1 MARKFIS
8 PVPLALGWAAAIIGI
23 AVLGRS
29 DLIPAST
36 AETLV
41 MVMPALAVGTI
52 GAFATRPRCASR
64 A

>member
-1 MARKFIS
+1 MTRKLNSPIS
-8 PVPLALGWAAAIIGI
+8 LALGWAAAIIGI

-29 DLIPAST
+29 DLIPADS

-41 MVMPALAVGTI
+41 LVMPALAIATI
-52 GAFATRPRCASR
+52 GAVSTRSRCVRR